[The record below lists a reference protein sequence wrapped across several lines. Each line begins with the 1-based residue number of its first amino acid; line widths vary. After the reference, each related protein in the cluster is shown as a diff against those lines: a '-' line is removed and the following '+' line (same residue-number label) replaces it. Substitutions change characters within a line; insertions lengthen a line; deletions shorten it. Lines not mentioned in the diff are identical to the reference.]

1 MIEHY
6 SPSLSSPLFLT
17 SLTPTLHPPGEASK
31 SGELILLR
39 LVVLLHA
46 LQLGSCWAEALGSNE
61 VLARTGSPET
71 AESSE
76 PAVVLPDGE
85 EAPSRLSGC

>member
-1 MIEHY
+1 MTDPY
-6 SPSLSSPLFLT
+6 VTPSRR
-17 SLTPTLHPPGEASK
+17 ASK

-46 LQLGSCWAEALGSNE
+46 LQLGSCWAKALGPNE
-61 VLARTGSPET
+61 VVARTGSPET

-85 EAPSRLSGC
+85 ETPSRLSGC